1 MISDTVKVKLQADV
15 YDNDFLMI
23 TQLINLYAPKGDV
36 EFIRLTRKY
45 YSLRFED
52 FDFIIF
58 YLT

>member
-1 MISDTVKVKLQADV
+1 MISNIVKIKLQTDI
-15 YDNDFLMI
+15 YDNNFLII
-23 TQLINLYAPKGDV
+23 TQLTNLYASKNNA